1 VKDTIASITNISDH
15 AFANELDGHLKK
27 QNITKRGRGVIIHN
41 ALMRPLE
48 DRDAILDAEEY
59 KAKAKQVK
67 LRVPLEKTEQI
78 NFVHWF
84 KETYHEIK
92 IMMIRNDG
100 KRTFAEKP
108 EQMLMGLLPGASD
121 LYIPEWHCW
130 VEMKRVKNSTWS
142 IEQQDFCYY
151 VRRCCDTYLLC
162 YGFEDAKR
170 QIKQFV
176 MDKGLNYE

>member
-1 VKDTIASITNISDH
+1 
-15 AFANELDGHLKK
+15 
-27 QNITKRGRGVIIHN
+27 
-41 ALMRPLE
+41 MRPLE
-48 DRDAILDAEEY
+48 DRDAILDEEESR
-59 KAKAKQVK
+59 AKAMNRKAD
-67 LRVPLEKTEQI
+67 VPLEKTERI
-78 NFVHWF
+78 NFVQWF
-84 KETYHEIK
+84 KATYPEVK

-100 KRTFAEKP
+100 SRSFAEKP

-142 IEQQDFCYY
+142 VEQQDFCYY
-151 VRRCCDTYLLC
+151 VRRCRDTYLLC

>member
-1 VKDTIASITNISDH
+1 VKDTVNYIGNEV
-15 AFANELDGHLKK
+15 FALALDKALKA
-27 QNITKRGRGVIIHN
+27 QNITKKERQKIIEK
-41 ALMRPLE
+41 AITEPLST
-48 DRDAILDAEEY
+48 RDAILDAEEY

-67 LRVPLEKTEQI
+67 LHVPLEKDEQI
-78 NFVHWF
+78 AFVAWF
-84 KETYHEIK
+84 KATYPEIK
-92 IMMIRNDG
+92 IMMTRNDG
-100 KRTFAEKP
+100 TRSIVERP
-108 EQMLMGLLPGASD
+108 EQIMMGLLPGASD

-142 IEQQDFCYY
+142 VEQQNFCYY
-151 VRRCCDTYLLC
+151 VRRCRDTYLLC